1 MQEKTA
7 RSLGINITEG
17 PSNIRAFDG
26 SLSSTKGGASSVLVD
41 IGGVHGRLYFVIVD
55 RANDEVILG
64 RPFEM
69 AFQTTSAVLGDGT
82 YTGTVQNHD
91 GTKKVSLSILK
102 GNANRENVS
111 GFGAQPTYSEKTSTL
126 PFTRVKPE
134 YENLLMVPV
143 DRKNM
148 DSEFSEEKGQRFER
162 QSYGNSGK
170 KESLHK
176 NNKPV
181 THSTQKDFDEQYK
194 KNLKKNIMH
203 ALEKKYMDTKKNN
216 SNNNNDKKKKSNLA
230 SLICNMMAEIDDEEQ
245 LEEIDEYLINSG
257 SFYPSFDHLIQIDLE
272 RKEEVYL
279 KVHTIN
285 TIRKKVA
292 DKVRPQNVPLPEDA
306 RLEFEKGKDEVM
318 KVWDRLTP
326 ENISKIKFGD
336 GLNQEEKIGYLE
348 VMNRY
353 QSVLGFE
360 PGHLGRLKSCIENP
374 LKLRTVEHQP
384 WQLAPMKFSQAEWD
398 EEEWVMEVYPGCQAT
413 QCRGY

>member
-1 MQEKTA
+1 
-7 RSLGINITEG
+7 
-17 PSNIRAFDG
+17 
-26 SLSSTKGGASSVLVD
+26 
-41 IGGVHGRLYFVIVD
+41 
-55 RANDEVILG
+55 
-64 RPFEM
+64 M

-91 GTKKVSLSILK
+91 GTKKVSLLILK
-102 GNANRENVS
+102 GNANWENVS
-111 GFGAQPTYSEKTSTL
+111 GFGAQPTYSEETSTL

-148 DSEFSEEKGQRFER
+148 DSESSEEKGRWSER
-162 QSYGNSGK
+162 QIHGNSGK

-194 KNLKKNIMH
+194 KNLKKNIMN

-216 SNNNNDKKKKSNLA
+216 SNNNNDKKKKRNLA

-257 SFYPSFDHLIQIDLE
+257 SFYPSFDHLIQINLE

-306 RLEFEKGKDEVM
+306 QLDFEKGKDEVM

-336 GLNQEEKIGYLE
+336 GLTQEEKIGYLE
-348 VMNRY
+348 VMN
-353 QSVLGFE
+353 
-360 PGHLGRLKSCIENP
+360 
-374 LKLRTVEHQP
+374 
-384 WQLAPMKFSQAEWD
+384 
-398 EEEWVMEVYPGCQAT
+398 
-413 QCRGY
+413 